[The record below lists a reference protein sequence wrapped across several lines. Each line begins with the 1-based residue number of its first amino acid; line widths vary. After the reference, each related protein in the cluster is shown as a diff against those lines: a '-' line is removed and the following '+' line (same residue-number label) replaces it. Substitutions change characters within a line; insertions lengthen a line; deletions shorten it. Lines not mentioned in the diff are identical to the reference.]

1 LVKEEEVEAEVK
13 DQEQTLTSPEEKSVR
28 KYDASSIKILEGLSA
43 VRKRPAMYI
52 GSTGIRGLH
61 HLVFEVV
68 DNSIDEA
75 INSHCDRIKV
85 TVHIDNSVTVEDN
98 GRGIPV
104 EEHPQA
110 KKSSLEV
117 VMTMLHAGGKFDA
130 KTYQISGG
138 LHGVGVSVVNALS
151 EWLKV
156 EVKRDGK
163 VYFQEYQRGKPVG
176 SVKIMGKSKS
186 TGTKITF
193 RPDPKIFE
201 SIEFHYDILAQRLRE
216 LAFLNAGLRII
227 LSDERGEPKT
237 EEFCYKGGIV
247 SFVEYLNRKK
257 NVLHKKP
264 IHFQAEK
271 DGVIVEIALQYND
284 SYTELLY
291 SYANF
296 IRTTEGGTHEVGFK
310 SALTR
315 TINNYAQ
322 ANNLLKNL
330 KNNLSGEDVR
340 EGLTAVISVKL
351 REPQFEGQTKTKLG
365 NSDVKGIVE
374 AITNEKL
381 GQFFEEN
388 PTVARKV
395 VLKSIEA
402 CRAREA
408 ARKARDL
415 TRRKSA
421 LEGSNLPGKL
431 ADCQEQDPRYA
442 ELFIVEGESAG
453 GSAKQG
459 RDRKN
464 QAVLPLRGKIL
475 NVEKARLD
483 KMLSN
488 QEIQTIITALGTGI
502 AEDFDLSRLRYHKII
517 IMTDADV
524 DGSHI
529 RTLLLTFFFRQMT
542 KLVEEGHLYIAQPPL
557 YRVKRGKSFRYIKD
571 DGELENYLL
580 ERGVENSRLLTKEG
594 AISGS
599 GLIFLV
605 KQIIRYYQ
613 LLENLA
619 KRKGRV
625 GGIRNDRLID
635 LMVRFAH
642 LEKNCTEREKLK
654 KDLTRALARAE
665 KEAPGLVGL
674 GFDEPSFDEEHNC
687 WQTIVM
693 AQENGSRLE
702 LELDFDFLSSPE
714 FQELIRLKEIYN
726 KVGKTPYRLQFN
738 GEIIELSDL
747 RQLKEQILNQ
757 GKKGQEITRYKGL
770 GEMNPE
776 QLWET
781 TMNPETRLL
790 KQVRVEDAIRA
801 NELFDILMGEEV
813 EPRREFIQDNA
824 LKVVNLDI

>member
-1 LVKEEEVEAEVK
+1 MEAGLKNGKEQALEKKE
-13 DQEQTLTSPEEKSVR
+13 QER
-28 KYDASSIKILEGLSA
+28 YDASSIKILEGLTA

-75 INSHCDRIKV
+75 INGFCDRIKV
-85 TVHIDNSVTVEDN
+85 TIHIDNSVTIEDN

-151 EWLKV
+151 EWLEV

-163 VYFQEYQRGKPVG
+163 VYFQAYERGKPKAP
-176 SVKIMGKSKS
+176 VKIIGKSKS

-193 RPDPKIFE
+193 RPDPDIFE
-201 SIEFHYDILAQRLRE
+201 TIEFHYDIIAQRLRE
-216 LAFLNAGLRII
+216 LAFLNAGLKII
-227 LSDERGEPKT
+227 LTDERGEPKT
-237 EEFCYKGGIV
+237 EEFYYKGGIV
-247 SFVEYLNRKK
+247 SFVEYLNRTK
-257 NVLHKKP
+257 NVLHRKP
-264 IHFQAEK
+264 IYFQSEK

-284 SYTELLY
+284 GYNEQLY

-296 IRTTEGGTHEVGFK
+296 IRTTEGGTHEIGFK

-322 ANNLLKNL
+322 ANNLLKGL
-330 KNNLSGEDVR
+330 KSNLSGEDVR

-388 PTVARKV
+388 PTVARRI
-395 VLKSIEA
+395 VLKSVEA

-459 RDRKN
+459 RDRRN

-502 AEDFDLSRLRYHKII
+502 AEDFDLSKLRYHKII

-571 DGELENYLL
+571 DQELEDYLL
-580 ERGVENSRLLTKEG
+580 ELGVENTKLLAQG
-594 AISGS
+594 GYISGS
-599 GLIFLV
+599 KLIALV
-605 KQIIRYYQ
+605 KRIIRYYQ

-625 GGIRNDRLID
+625 GGVRNDRLID
-635 LMVRFAH
+635 LLVRFCK
-642 LEKNCTEREKLK
+642 LQQTCQEKERFI
-654 KDLTRALARAE
+654 KDLTRALSRAE
-665 KEAPGLVGL
+665 KESPGLVGL
-674 GFDEPSFDEEHNC
+674 GFEEPSFDEEHNC
-687 WQTIVM
+687 WQALVI

-702 LELDFDFLSSPE
+702 LEVDYDFIHSPE
-714 FQELIRLKEIYN
+714 FQELLKLKEIYD
-726 KVGKTPYRLQFN
+726 VAGKAPYKLQLN
-738 GEIIELSDL
+738 GEVKELADL
-747 RQLKEQILNQ
+747 RELKEQILNQ
-757 GKKGQEITRYKGL
+757 GRKGQEITRYKGL
-770 GEMNPE
+770 GEMNPD

-813 EPRREFIQDNA
+813 EPRREFIQENA
-824 LKVVNLDI
+824 LKAVNLDI

>member
-1 LVKEEEVEAEVK
+1 MEAEVK
-13 DQEQTLTSPEEKSVR
+13 DQEQTLTSPEQKSEK

-75 INSHCDRIKV
+75 INGYCDRIKV

-151 EWLKV
+151 EWFKV

-163 VYFQEYQRGKPVG
+163 VYFQEYRRGKPLG
-176 SVKIMGKSKS
+176 AVKIIGKSKS

-193 RPDPKIFE
+193 RPDPEIFE
-201 SIEFHYDILAQRLRE
+201 SIDFHYDILAQRLRE

-227 LSDERGEPKT
+227 LSDERGEPKS

-247 SFVEYLNRKK
+247 SFVEYLNRKR
-257 NVLHKKP
+257 NVLHRKP
-264 IHFQAEK
+264 IYFQAEK
-271 DGVIVEIALQYND
+271 DGVVAEIALQYND
-284 SYTELLY
+284 GYNEQLY

-296 IRTTEGGTHEVGFK
+296 IRTTEGGTHEIGFK

-315 TINNYAQ
+315 TINSYAQ

-388 PTVARKV
+388 PTVARKI

-502 AEDFDLSRLRYHKII
+502 AEDFDLSKLRYHKVI

-529 RTLLLTFFFRQMT
+529 RTLLLTFFFRQMP

-571 DGELENYLL
+571 DLELENYLL
-580 ERGVENSRLLTKEG
+580 ELGVENSRLLTKEG

-599 GLIFLV
+599 RLIALL

-625 GGIRNDRLID
+625 GGVRNDRLLD
-635 LMVRFAH
+635 LLVRFAH
-642 LEKNCTEREKLK
+642 LEKSCFEREKFEK
-654 KDLTRALARAE
+654 EISRALARAE

-674 GFDEPSFDEEHNC
+674 GYDQPSFDEEHNC

-693 AQENGSRLE
+693 AQENGTRLE
-702 LELDFDFLSSPE
+702 LELDFDFINSPE
-714 FQELIRLKEIYN
+714 FQELTRLKEVY
-726 KVGKTPYRLQFN
+726 KTVGKAPYRLQLN
-738 GEIIELSDL
+738 GEVVELSDL
-747 RQLKEQILNQ
+747 RQLQEQILNQ